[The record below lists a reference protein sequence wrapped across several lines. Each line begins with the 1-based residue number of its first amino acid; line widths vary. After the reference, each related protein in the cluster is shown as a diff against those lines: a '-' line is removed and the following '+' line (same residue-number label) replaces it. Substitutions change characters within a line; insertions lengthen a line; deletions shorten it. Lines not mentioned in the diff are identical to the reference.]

1 MCGGGKPPSPPPPP
15 PQPPQPVDPAALA
28 VRNKDRKKGGFF
40 ATLLT
45 GQGGLSGNALAGKPT
60 LLGQ

>member
-15 PQPPQPVDPAALA
+15 AQPPQPVDPEALA

-40 ATLLT
+40 QTLLT
-45 GQGGLSGNALAGKPT
+45 GVGGVTGSPLTGKQT